1 MAQFW
6 TEDPSIGNALAGL
19 ADSFSYKGQV
29 AIANSMEDLKKKRA
43 EAAARQDAID
53 ANNAMWNARKAPTV
67 APQTPN
73 QTAWATGAGPIGAEN
88 VPVGGQMQ
96 PLRALTPDVAANDAV
111 ATAAAQSDQN
121 AEFNRVRAK
130 QLADSGLVYRV
141 GSGGEVAS
149 HAAPMEAQAQLD
161 MYGVPK
167 TLEGQYKMQT
177 QLTGQLPMLDVKGT
191 TNNWTATDPVTG
203 KTTSGQTR
211 DGRTDLNTGQLLPP
225 GALKMGDVSAD
236 QSPFKD
242 EGSRLKALDALTSK
256 VAIGNQPLTADEKQR
271 ANILLATNY
280 PNVQKVERDS
290 AGNLR
295 VIGYNEKVVPSV
307 YAPLI
312 AHLNA
317 GIAGP
322 PPAATPAGQS
332 ALPAGP
338 VPTMGG
344 APGQRATV
352 PDALATTAT
361 TPPAGPA
368 TQRDNPPIVP
378 AGALSTTGLSASQPL
393 VQGTGDEQLKEII
406 NHPAVKGAIDATRAY
421 NELLAA
427 AQAKTPESDLHMIY
441 MLAKIYDPNSVVR
454 EGEVATASN
463 TSPAYEKWWGMYNKQ
478 KEAGSALSDRARAS
492 FIDEG
497 FKAAQAHYDA
507 AKGLVDYAGQRA
519 ERLGLDPRNVMPP
532 LEAPQRQ
539 GAPSTTTSAPART
552 GPHEVSTADR
562 EAIAWARANPKDPRA
577 SQILRQNGMQ

>member
-6 TEDPSIGNALAGL
+6 TEDPTIGNALAGL

-29 AIANSMEDLKKKRA
+29 AIANSMEDLKKKRL
-43 EAAARQDAID
+43 EAQSRQDAID
-53 ANNAMWNARKAPTV
+53 ANNAMWNARKPPTV

-130 QLADSGLVYRV
+130 QLSDAGLVYRI

-149 HAAPMEAQAQLD
+149 HATPMEAQAQLD

-280 PNVQKVERDS
+280 PNVQKVERDG

-295 VIGYNEKVVPSV
+295 VIGYNEKSVPSV
-307 YAPLI
+307 YSPLI

-317 GIAGP
+317 GIA
-322 PPAATPAGQS
+322 PAAPAAPVTTPAG
-332 ALPAGP
+332 PA
-338 VPTMGG
+338 PTMGG

-352 PDALATTAT
+352 PDALAMTAT
-361 TPPAGPA
+361 TTTAPPAA
-368 TQRDNPPIVP
+368 RDTPTPIVP
-378 AGALSTTGLSASQPL
+378 TGALSSTGLSASAPL
-393 VQGTGDEQLKEII
+393 VQGAGDDVLKEIL
-406 NHPAVKGAIDATRAY
+406 NHPTVKGALDAGRAY
-421 NELLAA
+421 NEMIKAS
-427 AQAKTPESDLHMIY
+427 QDNTPEGALHMVY

-454 EGEVATASN
+454 EGEIASAEN
-463 TSPAYEKWWGMYNKQ
+463 TSPAMEKFWAQYNKQ
-478 KEAGSALSDRARAS
+478 LNSQSSLSPRAQES
-492 FIDEG
+492 FLNEG
-497 FKAAQAHYDA
+497 YKAATAHYEA
-507 AKGLVDYAGQRA
+507 AAPLIKFAGEREQ
-519 ERLGLDPRNVMPP
+519 RLGRDPQNAMPP
-532 LEAPQRQ
+532 LTAPQRPP
-539 GAPSTTTSAPART
+539 PSAAAAGRTAAPAPRQAA
-552 GPHEVSTADR
+552 EVSPADR
-562 EAIAWARANPKDPRA
+562 EAIAWARANPKDPRSA
-577 SQILRQNGMQ
+577 QILRQNGF